1 MKKYSINW
9 TAKPETDHTH
19 TASTKYEA
27 ENFIIWKGKKRVFS
41 VIYSANE
48 WHLIRKSDG
57 QELHFGKTAKE
68 CKCFLEYALKSGKDI
83 NTEICFNGYNFSGM
97 KFDDEFNV
105 IW

>member
-1 MKKYSINW
+1 MANYTINW
-9 TAKPETDHTH
+9 TAKPETDYTH

-27 ENFIIWKGKKRVFS
+27 DNFVIWKGKKRVLS
-41 VIYSANE
+41 VIYSADE

-57 QELHFGKTAKE
+57 QELHSGKTAKE
-68 CKCFLEYALKSGKDI
+68 CKSVLEYAIKRGEDI
-83 NTEICFNGYNFSGM
+83 NADNITRWYSGV